1 MAMVKIMIVDDEQ
14 DVESLFNQRFRK
26 DLKSNN
32 LEFQFAFSAEDAINY
47 ISNMNPVDIVL
58 ILSDINM
65 PGKSGLEL
73 LKEVKNK
80 FPQLKVMMVTAYGD
94 QQNYD
99 KAFSLG
105 ADDFITKPI
114 DFDNLREKILALGG
128 N

>member
-1 MAMVKIMIVDDEQ
+1 MIKIMIVDDEQ
-14 DVESLFNQRFRK
+14 DVESLFNQRFRR

-32 LEFQFAFSAEDAINY
+32 LEFQFAFSAEDALNY
-47 ISNMNPVDIVL
+47 ISSLNPIDIVL

-65 PGKSGLEL
+65 PGKSGLDL

-114 DFDNLREKILALGG
+114 DFETLREKIISLGG
-128 N
+128 NT

>member
-1 MAMVKIMIVDDEQ
+1 MIVDDEQ
-14 DVESLFNQRFRK
+14 DVESLFTQRFRK

-32 LEFQFAFSAEDAINY
+32 LEFHFAFSAEDALNY
-47 ISNMNPVDIVL
+47 ISTLNPIDIVL

-65 PGKSGLEL
+65 PGKSGLDL
-73 LKEVKNK
+73 LKEVKSK

-114 DFDNLREKILALGG
+114 DFETLREKIITLGG
-128 N
+128 NA

>member
-1 MAMVKIMIVDDEQ
+1 MIVDDEQ
-14 DVESLFNQRFRK
+14 DVESLFNQRFRR

-32 LEFQFAFSAEDAINY
+32 LEFQFAFSAEDALNY
-47 ISNMNPVDIVL
+47 ISSLNPIDIVL

-65 PGKSGLEL
+65 PGKSGLDL

-114 DFDNLREKILALGG
+114 DFETLREKIISLGG
-128 N
+128 NT

>member
-1 MAMVKIMIVDDEQ
+1 MIVDDEQ
-14 DVESLFNQRFRK
+14 DVESLFTQRFRR

-32 LEFQFAFSAEDAINY
+32 LEFHFAFSAEDALNY
-47 ISNMNPVDIVL
+47 ISTLNPIDIVL

-65 PGKSGLEL
+65 PGKSGLDL

-99 KAFSLG
+99 KAFALG

-114 DFDNLREKILALGG
+114 DFETLREKIITLGG
-128 N
+128 NA

>member
-1 MAMVKIMIVDDEQ
+1 MIKIMIVDDEQ
-14 DVESLFNQRFRK
+14 DVESLFTQRFRK
-26 DLKSNN
+26 DLRSNN
-32 LEFQFAFSAEDAINY
+32 LEFHFAFSAEDALNY
-47 ISNMNPVDIVL
+47 ISTLNPIDIVL

-65 PGKSGLEL
+65 PGKSGLDL

-99 KAFSLG
+99 KAFALG

-114 DFDNLREKILALGG
+114 DFETLREKIITLGG
-128 N
+128 NA